1 MDIVIIG
8 SGNVATVFGRKFL
21 DAGHRILQVISRNE
35 SAAHSLAREWKT
47 ESINFSGIINSNAEV
62 YIIAVSDAAINDVIA
77 GIKLEGKVVA
87 HTAASVSKDV
97 LKSVSDHYGVFYP
110 LQSLRKEMIELPEV
124 PILYDGNDETTKS
137 KLESLA
143 VSISPGYVSMAG
155 DEARSKIHV
164 AAVFVN
170 NFTNHL
176 YALAEKFSESEKI
189 NFKKLQPLIEETAN
203 RIKNISPKN
212 AQTGPAIR
220 NDEETIRK
228 QLAILASDPHLKR
241 TYEFLSESIRSFKKT
256 NL

>member
-8 SGNVATVFGRKFL
+8 SGNVATVLGRKFI
-21 DAGHRILQVISRNE
+21 DAGHNILQVVSRNE
-35 SAAHSLAREWKT
+35 SAAHSLAQEWKT
-47 ESINFSGIINSNAEV
+47 ECINFSGVINLNAEV
-62 YIIAVSDAAINDVIA
+62 YILAVSDNAIKDVIA

-87 HTAASVSKDV
+87 HTAASVSKEI
-97 LKSVSDHYGVFYP
+97 LKFVTDHYGVFYP
-110 LQSLRKEMIELPEV
+110 LQSLRKEMDELPEV
-124 PILYDGNDETTKS
+124 PILYDGNDETAKS

-143 VSISPGYVSMAG
+143 VSISPGYVSLAG

-176 YALAEKFSESEKI
+176 YALAEKFSETEKI

-228 QLAILASDPHLKR
+228 QLALLASDPQLKKI
-241 TYEFLSESIRSFKKT
+241 YECLTESIRNFK
-256 NL
+256 